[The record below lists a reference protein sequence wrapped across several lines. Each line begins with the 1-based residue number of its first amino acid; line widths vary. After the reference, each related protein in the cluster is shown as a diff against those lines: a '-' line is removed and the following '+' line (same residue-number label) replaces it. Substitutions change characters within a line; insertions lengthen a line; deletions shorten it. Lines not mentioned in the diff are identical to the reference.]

1 MVERSPI
8 GHATNQKRKTA
19 KGMSDE
25 ANTTNIE
32 SNEGELVVRPARAE
46 DREAVFAFCART
58 WGDDG
63 DYIPYVWDKWLADM
77 NGDSALHGVV
87 LVATLDGR
95 PVGITHVRMLSD
107 DEAWIEGVRV
117 DPAERRTGVGRALIG
132 HALKAAQAFGATVAR
147 FFTDETN
154 VASQQLFAR
163 FGFTRIAQMLRY
175 AAPAL
180 TFGNETAAQDGRT
193 TKATAK
199 ESAENAL
206 AAAGLADD
214 PVGLQLT
221 TLGEDAFERI
231 WEWLTHSTLT
241 PFNGGLEFI
250 GWTARG
256 LREPTLREYLAG
268 GKVWLLEGWDTIL
281 ALAIAEGQDDEEPD
295 EDLVEEESE
304 TEIPNK
310 DEAYFSVAK
319 PEANGNSDDRAI
331 PRGKALDVR
340 YVDGSADGLS
350 RLCLA
355 LREVAGQRGL
365 ARVRLWLPE
374 LLILADAMAGA
385 GYERRGDE
393 AMWVYQRAL

>member
-1 MVERSPI
+1 
-8 GHATNQKRKTA
+8 
-19 KGMSDE
+19 MSNE
-25 ANTTNIE
+25 TNTTNNANDE
-32 SNEGELVVRPARAE
+32 SELAVRPARAE

-63 DYIPYVWDKWLADM
+63 DYIPYVWDEWLADM
-77 NGDSALHGVV
+77 RGESALHGVV

-95 PVGITHVRMLSD
+95 PVGITHLRMLSD

-132 HALKAAQAFGATVAR
+132 HALKTAQGRGATVAR

-163 FGFTRIAQMLRY
+163 FGFVRVAQMIRY
-175 AAPAL
+175 ATPAL
-180 TFGNETAAQDGRT
+180 DETDDTGKAAEEAAAHSTDT
-193 TKATAK
+193 TNGSSGSPEDT
-199 ESAENAL
+199 L
-206 AAAGLADD
+206 AATGLADD

-221 TLGEDAFERI
+221 TPGEDAFERI

-250 GWTARG
+250 GWAARG
-256 LREPTLREYLAG
+256 LREPTLRDYLAS

-281 ALAIAEGQDDEEPD
+281 ALAIALQEDDDEPD
-295 EDLVEEESE
+295 EDLMDE
-304 TEIPNK
+304 
-310 DEAYFSVAK
+310 DEAQARGDDEGDVFR
-319 PEANGNSDDRAI
+319 SDGSSDGAGEQEIRHVS
-331 PRGKALDVR
+331 RGKSLDVR
-340 YVDGSADGLS
+340 YADGSADGLS

-365 ARVRLWLPE
+365 GRVRLWLPE

-393 AMWVYQRAL
+393 AMWAYQRAL